1 MEPPIITTGT
11 IRQQK
16 AEILYSVELI
26 NGKTILAHLSKPLT
40 DQQTTFSPNTQV
52 LLEMTPYDFD
62 QGRIIG
68 LAS

>member
-11 IRQQK
+11 ILQQK
-16 AEILYSVELI
+16 ADILYSVELI

-40 DQQTTFSPNTQV
+40 DQKTTFPPNTQV

-68 LAS
+68 TV